1 MLSGSS
7 GFYTYAIY
15 EHLKEWPAFDLDNT
29 RIAFKPRKDKYVN
42 LCGSQHFGKNNKNRI
57 TCFVFSD
64 ISGIFIYIGKVP
76 LHGCGGQQTKI
87 YASA

>member
-42 LCGSQHFGKNNKNRI
+42 LCGS
-57 TCFVFSD
+57 
-64 ISGIFIYIGKVP
+64 
-76 LHGCGGQQTKI
+76 
-87 YASA
+87 